1 MCKEKKKIVYL
12 TKEINSI
19 PNRPLSNKDILKWVS
34 RLNIPNFRGVF
45 MRDLLPHNISEIETG
60 IVNLDDN
67 NGKGTHWVCY
77 TKNGFRVQYFDSFG
91 NLKPPVEL
99 QRYFNSGPYHTE
111 VRYNYFPIQ
120 KEDEVNCGHLCLDFL
135 ASHT

>member
-45 MRDLLPHNISEIETG
+45 MRDLLPHNISEMETG

-67 NGKGTHWVCY
+67 NGKGTH
-77 TKNGFRVQYFDSFG
+77 
-91 NLKPPVEL
+91 
-99 QRYFNSGPYHTE
+99 
-111 VRYNYFPIQ
+111 
-120 KEDEVNCGHLCLDFL
+120 
-135 ASHT
+135 